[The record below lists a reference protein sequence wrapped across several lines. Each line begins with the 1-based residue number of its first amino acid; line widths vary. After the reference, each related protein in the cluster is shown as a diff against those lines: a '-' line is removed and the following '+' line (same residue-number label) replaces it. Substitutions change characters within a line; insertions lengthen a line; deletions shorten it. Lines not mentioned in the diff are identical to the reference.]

1 MNTAP
6 ESLALAHAR
15 DTCLGHAEA
24 LHEVLASIAPR
35 RPLSAA
41 TLADLDDDAV
51 QDIDQFV
58 LRFGKLQDVLGTRLF
73 PALLD
78 VLQESYEDRPMLDKL
93 NRLEKLGLLE
103 STEAWEKLRA
113 LRNHIQLLPF
123 PGGRGGQTSALTRH
137 SFFFS
142 SSQPARVSSLTSSRP
157 ARTFF
162 LTSSRTARRA
172 EPGSSQVLVTAAFS
186 AP

>member
-1 MNTAP
+1 MRHRHHMR
-6 ESLALAHAR
+6 HA
-15 DTCLGHAEA
+15 
-24 LHEVLASIAPR
+24 LASIAPR

-78 VLQESYEDRPMLDKL
+78 VLQEPYEDRPMLDKL

-113 LRNHIQLLPF
+113 LRNHFAHEYPDEPALRAAYLNQGFDAAASIETILQ
-123 PGGRGGQTSALTRH
+123 RIGQRFGLG
-137 SFFFS
+137 
-142 SSQPARVSSLTSSRP
+142 L
-157 ARTFF
+157 
-162 LTSSRTARRA
+162 
-172 EPGSSQVLVTAAFS
+172 E
-186 AP
+186 

>member
-1 MNTAP
+1 VSGDSHQQRLQDVWRQAMRHRHHMR
-6 ESLALAHAR
+6 HA
-15 DTCLGHAEA
+15 
-24 LHEVLASIAPR
+24 LASIAPR

-78 VLQESYEDRPMLDKL
+78 VLQEPYEDRPMLDKL

-113 LRNHIQLLPF
+113 LRNHFAHEYPDEPALRAAYLNQGFDAAASIETILQ
-123 PGGRGGQTSALTRH
+123 RIGQRFGLG
-137 SFFFS
+137 
-142 SSQPARVSSLTSSRP
+142 L
-157 ARTFF
+157 
-162 LTSSRTARRA
+162 
-172 EPGSSQVLVTAAFS
+172 E
-186 AP
+186 

>member
-1 MNTAP
+1 VSGDTHQQRMQDVWRQAMRHRHHMR
-6 ESLALAHAR
+6 HA
-15 DTCLGHAEA
+15 
-24 LHEVLASIAPR
+24 LASIAPH

-78 VLQESYEDRPMLDKL
+78 VLQEPYEDRPMLDKL

-113 LRNHIQLLPF
+113 LRNHFAHEYPDEPALRAAYLNQGFDAAASIETIMQRI
-123 PGGRGGQTSALTRH
+123 GRRFGLGM
-137 SFFFS
+137 
-142 SSQPARVSSLTSSRP
+142 
-157 ARTFF
+157 
-162 LTSSRTARRA
+162 
-172 EPGSSQVLVTAAFS
+172 E
-186 AP
+186 

>member
-1 MNTAP
+1 MSGDTHQQRMQDVWRQAMRHRHHMR
-6 ESLALAHAR
+6 HA
-15 DTCLGHAEA
+15 
-24 LHEVLASIAPR
+24 LASIAPH

-78 VLQESYEDRPMLDKL
+78 VLQEPYEDRPMLDKL

-113 LRNHIQLLPF
+113 LRNHFGHEYQDEPALRAAYLNQGFDAAASIETIMQRI
-123 PGGRGGQTSALTRH
+123 GRRFGLGM
-137 SFFFS
+137 
-142 SSQPARVSSLTSSRP
+142 
-157 ARTFF
+157 
-162 LTSSRTARRA
+162 
-172 EPGSSQVLVTAAFS
+172 E
-186 AP
+186 

>member
-1 MNTAP
+1 MSGDTHQQRMQDVWRQAMRHRHHMR
-6 ESLALAHAR
+6 HA
-15 DTCLGHAEA
+15 
-24 LHEVLASIAPR
+24 LASIAPH

-78 VLQESYEDRPMLDKL
+78 VLQEPYEDWPMLDKL

-113 LRNHIQLLPF
+113 LRNHFAHEYPDEPALRAAYLNQGFDAAASIETIMQRI
-123 PGGRGGQTSALTRH
+123 GRRFGLGM
-137 SFFFS
+137 
-142 SSQPARVSSLTSSRP
+142 
-157 ARTFF
+157 
-162 LTSSRTARRA
+162 
-172 EPGSSQVLVTAAFS
+172 E
-186 AP
+186 

>member
-1 MNTAP
+1 M
-6 ESLALAHAR
+6 
-15 DTCLGHAEA
+15 
-24 LHEVLASIAPR
+24 ASIAPR

-78 VLQESYEDRPMLDKL
+78 ALQEPYEDRPMLDKL

-103 STEAWEKLRA
+103 SAEAWEKLRA
-113 LRNHIQLLPF
+113 LRNHIHLLPS
-123 PGGRGGQTSALTRH
+123 PKGRGSQALLPSPPGRGAGGEGTTLATNCTQPEPSPQPSPKGRGSQDSALTRH
-137 SFFFS
+137 PFLQAGG
-142 SSQPARVSSLTSSRP
+142 SQTPAFRP
-157 ARTFF
+157 
-162 LTSSRTARRA
+162 RR
-172 EPGSSQVLVTAAFS
+172 S
-186 AP
+186 

>member
-1 MNTAP
+1 MQDVWRQAMRHRHHMR
-6 ESLALAHAR
+6 HA
-15 DTCLGHAEA
+15 
-24 LHEVLASIAPR
+24 LASIAPH

-78 VLQESYEDRPMLDKL
+78 VLQEPYEDRPMLDKL

-113 LRNHIQLLPF
+113 LRNHFAHEYPDE
-123 PGGRGGQTSALTRH
+123 SALRAAYLNQGFDAAASIETIMQRIG
-137 SFFFS
+137 
-142 SSQPARVSSLTSSRP
+142 
-157 ARTFF
+157 
-162 LTSSRTARRA
+162 RRFGLGM
-172 EPGSSQVLVTAAFS
+172 E
-186 AP
+186 

>member
-1 MNTAP
+1 MQDVWRQAMRHRHHMR
-6 ESLALAHAR
+6 HA
-15 DTCLGHAEA
+15 
-24 LHEVLASIAPR
+24 LASIAPH

-78 VLQESYEDRPMLDKL
+78 VLQEPYEDRPMLDKL

-113 LRNHIQLLPF
+113 LRNHFAHEYPDEPALRAAYLNQGFDAAASIETIMQRI
-123 PGGRGGQTSALTRH
+123 GRRFGLGM
-137 SFFFS
+137 
-142 SSQPARVSSLTSSRP
+142 
-157 ARTFF
+157 
-162 LTSSRTARRA
+162 
-172 EPGSSQVLVTAAFS
+172 E
-186 AP
+186 

>member
-1 MNTAP
+1 MSGDTHQQRMQDVWRQAMRHRHHMR
-6 ESLALAHAR
+6 HA
-15 DTCLGHAEA
+15 
-24 LHEVLASIAPR
+24 LASIAPH

-78 VLQESYEDRPMLDKL
+78 VLQEPYEDRPMLDKL

-113 LRNHIQLLPF
+113 LRNHFAHEYPDEPALRAAYLNQGFDAAASIETIMQRI
-123 PGGRGGQTSALTRH
+123 GRRFGLGM
-137 SFFFS
+137 
-142 SSQPARVSSLTSSRP
+142 
-157 ARTFF
+157 
-162 LTSSRTARRA
+162 
-172 EPGSSQVLVTAAFS
+172 E
-186 AP
+186 

>member
-1 MNTAP
+1 MSGDTHQQRMQDVWRQAMRHRHHMR
-6 ESLALAHAR
+6 HA
-15 DTCLGHAEA
+15 
-24 LHEVLASIAPR
+24 LASIAPR

-58 LRFGKLQDVLGTRLF
+58 LRFGKLQDVMGERLV
-73 PALLD
+73 PATLD
-78 VLQESYEDRPMLDKL
+78 ALQEPYEDRPMLDKL

-123 PGGRGGQTSALTRH
+123 PGGRGGQASALTRH

-162 LTSSRTARRA
+162 LTSSRTAHRA
-172 EPGSSQVLVTAAFS
+172 EPGSSQVMVAAAFCAS
-186 AP
+186 

>member
-24 LHEVLASIAPR
+24 LHEALASIAPR

-58 LRFGKLQDVLGTRLF
+58 LRFGKLQDVMGERLV
-73 PALLD
+73 PATLD
-78 VLQESYEDRPMLDKL
+78 ALQEPYEDRPMLDKL

-113 LRNHIQLLPF
+113 LRNHFAHEYPDEPALRAAYLNQGFDAAASIETIMQRI
-123 PGGRGGQTSALTRH
+123 GRRFGLGM
-137 SFFFS
+137 
-142 SSQPARVSSLTSSRP
+142 
-157 ARTFF
+157 
-162 LTSSRTARRA
+162 
-172 EPGSSQVLVTAAFS
+172 E
-186 AP
+186 

>member
-1 MNTAP
+1 MSGDTHQQRMQDVWRQAMRHRHHMR
-6 ESLALAHAR
+6 HAM
-15 DTCLGHAEA
+15 
-24 LHEVLASIAPR
+24 ASIAPR

-78 VLQESYEDRPMLDKL
+78 ALQEPYEDRPMLDKL

-103 STEAWEKLRA
+103 SAEAWEKLRA

-142 SSQPARVSSLTSSRP
+142 SSQPAR
-157 ARTFF
+157 TFF

-172 EPGSSQVLVTAAFS
+172 EPGSSQVMVAAAFCAS
-186 AP
+186 

>member
-1 MNTAP
+1 MRHRHHMR
-6 ESLALAHAR
+6 HA
-15 DTCLGHAEA
+15 
-24 LHEVLASIAPR
+24 LASIAPR

-78 VLQESYEDRPMLDKL
+78 VLQEPYEDRPMLDKL

-103 STEAWEKLRA
+103 STESWEKLRA
-113 LRNHIQLLPF
+113 LRNHFAHEYPDEPALRAAYLNQGFDAAASIETILQ
-123 PGGRGGQTSALTRH
+123 RIGQRFGLG
-137 SFFFS
+137 
-142 SSQPARVSSLTSSRP
+142 L
-157 ARTFF
+157 
-162 LTSSRTARRA
+162 
-172 EPGSSQVLVTAAFS
+172 E
-186 AP
+186 

>member
-1 MNTAP
+1 MSGDTHQQRMQDVWRQAMRHRHHMR
-6 ESLALAHAR
+6 HAM
-15 DTCLGHAEA
+15 
-24 LHEVLASIAPR
+24 ASIAPR

-78 VLQESYEDRPMLDKL
+78 ALQEPYEDRPMLDKL

-113 LRNHIQLLPF
+113 LRNHFAHEYPDEPALRAAYLNQGFDAAASIETIMQRI
-123 PGGRGGQTSALTRH
+123 GRRFGLGM
-137 SFFFS
+137 
-142 SSQPARVSSLTSSRP
+142 
-157 ARTFF
+157 
-162 LTSSRTARRA
+162 
-172 EPGSSQVLVTAAFS
+172 E
-186 AP
+186 

>member
-1 MNTAP
+1 MSDPTRQQR
-6 ESLALAHAR
+6 LQDVWRQVMRHRHHMRHA
-15 DTCLGHAEA
+15 
-24 LHEVLASIAPR
+24 LASIAPR

-73 PALLD
+73 PVLLD

-113 LRNHIQLLPF
+113 LRNHFAHEYPDEPALRAAYLNQGFDAAARIETILQRI
-123 PGGRGGQTSALTRH
+123 GRRFGLD
-137 SFFFS
+137 
-142 SSQPARVSSLTSSRP
+142 L
-157 ARTFF
+157 
-162 LTSSRTARRA
+162 
-172 EPGSSQVLVTAAFS
+172 E
-186 AP
+186 